1 MRIVLSL
8 LVIVVAVLI
17 APFAAEGGGA
27 SMGFLNV
34 SAVMQ
39 PSAVLTL
46 DFRPL
51 SFSIS
56 EADIERGYIDVPTAS
71 VLTVSSG
78 RIVPQVVLEF
88 DPSEGPFKNLSLRS
102 APAKAAGGATA
113 APREGQPMR
122 TADANSATIGYR
134 LLLADKVGRTRPSI
148 PLVLSIT
155 L

>member
-1 MRIVLSL
+1 MRLVLSFL
-8 LVIVVAVLI
+8 AIAAAVLV
-17 APFAAEGGGA
+17 APFAAQGGGV
-27 SMGFLNV
+27 SMGFLGV

-46 DFRPL
+46 DFQPL

-56 EADIERGYIDVPTAS
+56 AEDIERGYIDLPAAS

-88 DPSEGPFKNLSLRS
+88 DPGEGPFKNLSLRS
-102 APAKAAGGATA
+102 APAKAAGGGTV

-122 TADANSATIGYR
+122 TAYANAATLGYR
-134 LLLADKVGRTRPSI
+134 LLLADKVGRTRPAI